1 MLPFVLVFI
10 VCFLV
15 KSTIIKTYILIRD
28 RVLNLGHWVIK
39 TAEISS
45 GHNYLDLQNEV
56 NIVCLPTTLP

>member
-39 TAEISS
+39 TTEISS
-45 GHNYLDLQNEV
+45 GHNHLDLQNEV